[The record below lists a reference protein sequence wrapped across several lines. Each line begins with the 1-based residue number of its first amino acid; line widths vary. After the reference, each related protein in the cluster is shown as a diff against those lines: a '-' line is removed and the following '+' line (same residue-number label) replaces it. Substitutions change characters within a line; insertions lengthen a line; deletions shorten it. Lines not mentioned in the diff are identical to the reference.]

1 MEEAAREPTILS
13 VETVMESII
22 WYLHIQAPFT
32 LFHTYHL
39 ITTLPYC
46 WMNSSYVS
54 IAPAG
59 LWIPG
64 TVPYSSV
71 YPMHLAAQCHTQ
83 SRCVQK
89 YLPCDRVPPL
99 CKCVPPRTWQLWLM
113 LHPPIHWQ
121 WYLARYIKLREDLFH
136 GKFTSSALFQF
147 IPSWKSPSGGSY
159 VGWHLGVYGLTNL
172 GLHD

>member
-13 VETVMESII
+13 VEIVMESYHLIPAQ
-22 WYLHIQAPFT
+22 WSS
-32 LFHTYHL
+32 FHSFPSHL
-39 ITTLPYC
+39 ITTLPYY

-71 YPMHLAAQCHTQ
+71 YPMRLATQCHTQ

-89 YLPCDRVPPL
+89 YLPCDRVPLL

-121 WYLARYIKLREDLFH
+121 WYLARYIKLLEALFH
-136 GKFTSSALFQF
+136 GKFTSYDS
-147 IPSWKSPSGGSY
+147 ISIHS
-159 VGWHLGVYGLTNL
+159 
-172 GLHD
+172 

>member
-1 MEEAAREPTILS
+1 MEEAARAPTILS

-22 WYLHIQAPFT
+22 WYLHIEAPFT
-32 LFHTYHL
+32 LFHTTSSLYCHSIEL
-39 ITTLPYC
+39 ILLM
-46 WMNSSYVS
+46 WVLSV
-54 IAPAG
+54 PAG

-83 SRCVQK
+83 SRFVQK
-89 YLPCDRVPPL
+89 YLPWDRVPPL
-99 CKCVPPRTWQLWLM
+99 CKCVPPRTRQLWLM

-121 WYLARYIKLREDLFH
+121 WYLARYIKLLEALFH